1 MTRRPLPLERI
12 RGLDLTPEGGLTSDE
27 AAERRRRYGP
37 NDISDRPPR
46 AVLDLLRDTGRDP
59 MIWFL
64 LATGALYAGL
74 GQVAE
79 ALTLLLAIL
88 PLAGMDAFLHRR
100 TSASME
106 GLRRGL
112 AATARVLR
120 DGAVLDLPSRDIV
133 PGDLV
138 VVPAGRSVP
147 ADGLLI
153 AGRGVQVD
161 ESALTG
167 ESFPAP
173 KRPLSRLPEESAEP
187 LVDGD
192 HWLLAG
198 TRLLT
203 GEATLRVV
211 YTAAETLHG
220 EVVRSASPGA
230 RARTPLQRAIARL
243 VRRLVMAAA
252 AVCAA
257 IAAARLLQGHGWLDA
272 TVSAVTLATAA
283 IPEEFPVVFTFFLGL
298 GAYRL
303 ARRKALVRRAVS
315 VENIGRVTCICSDKT
330 GTITEGRL
338 RLARLLPV
346 PPLDG
351 DGLIVL
357 AALACRREHGDPLD
371 IAILEARAT
380 RKASACDPERIAT
393 FPFTEDRRRETA
405 ILRRADGRLVAAT
418 KGAPEHILEAT
429 ALPEVERTEWLARV
443 AEISDTGCKV
453 IACAVREEEPTRRGG
468 QERENVPERPSD
480 LAEPA
485 GGYRLAGLLA
495 FEDPVRDGVREAIAA
510 CRNAGIRPI
519 MVTGD
524 HPSTARSVAQAI
536 GLGGASPVV
545 LTGDQAVLR
554 LAAGTLS
561 PTAIDVVA
569 RATPGEKLVL
579 VKALQKAGEIVAVT
593 GDGVNDVP
601 ALAAADVGIAMGE
614 RGTRSAREAAAI
626 VLMNDSFE
634 TIVRAVAEGR
644 QLLENLRRS
653 FAYLLIIHM
662 PLVLSAALV
671 PLAGYPLLY
680 LPIHIVWL
688 ELIIHPTALLVFQDL
703 PPAGPAGPPPRGRRD
718 PFFSRRE
725 IGFIGATGG
734 LVTALV
740 VAGFLRGLSGGGVG
754 HGRALALAMLVCS
767 WTLVMA
773 VLSRLRTRTAWIAG
787 TSSLLLTALLLQ
799 APWTAR
805 RLHLDPLHPLDWV
818 AAALGSLLAVGLP
831 AALDKA
837 LERRSTSSPGPA
849 AAPIDP
855 SPTGAAS

>member
-1 MTRRPLPLERI
+1 MTRRPLPIERI
-12 RGLDLTPEGGLTSDE
+12 RGLDLSPERGLTSVE
-27 AAERRRRYGP
+27 AAERRRQYGP

-46 AVLDLLRDTGRDP
+46 AVLDLLLDTARDP

-64 LATGALYAGL
+64 LATGALYAAL
-74 GQVAE
+74 EQVAE
-79 ALTLLLAIL
+79 ALTLLIAIL

-100 TSASME
+100 TRASME

-112 AATARVLR
+112 TATARVLR
-120 DGAVLDLPSRDIV
+120 DGAVRDLPSRDLV
-133 PGDLV
+133 PGDLIV
-138 VVPAGRSVP
+138 VRAGRTVP
-147 ADGLLI
+147 ADGILVT
-153 AGRGVQVD
+153 GGGVQVD
-161 ESALTG
+161 EAALTG

-173 KRPLSRLPEESAEP
+173 KRPLSRLPDECADP

-203 GEATLRVV
+203 GEATLRIV
-211 YTAAETLHG
+211 YIAAETLHG
-220 EVVRSASPGA
+220 EVVRSASPVG
-230 RARTPLQRAIARL
+230 RARTPLQSAIARL

-257 IAAARLLQGHGWLDA
+257 IGAARLLQGFGWLDA
-272 TVSAVTLATAA
+272 AVSAVTLATAA

-303 ARRKALVRRAVS
+303 ARRKALVRRAVT

-330 GTITEGRL
+330 GTITAGRL
-338 RLARLLPV
+338 RLARLLPA

-351 DGLIVL
+351 DGLLAL
-357 AALACRREHGDPLD
+357 AALASRREHSDPLD
-371 IAILEARAT
+371 LAILEARA
-380 RKASACDPERIAT
+380 RGAASASDPERVAT
-393 FPFTEDRRRETA
+393 FPFTEDRRRETT
-405 ILRRADGRLVAAT
+405 ILRCADGRLLAAT
-418 KGAPEHILEAT
+418 KGAPEQILKAT
-429 ALPEVERTEWLARV
+429 ALKEIERTEWLMRV
-443 AEISDTGCKV
+443 NEISDAGCKV
-453 IACAVREEEPTRRGG
+453 IACAVREEEPARGG
-468 QERENVPERPSD
+468 VPVPSSD

-485 GGYRLAGLLA
+485 DGYRLAGLLA

-510 CRNAGIRPI
+510 CRSAGIRPI

-536 GLGGASPVV
+536 GLGGESPVV
-545 LTGDQAVLR
+545 LTGDEAARGLD
-554 LAAGTLS
+554 AGTLS
-561 PTAIDVVA
+561 PASIDVVA

-644 QLLENLRRS
+644 QLFENLRRS

-662 PLVLSAALV
+662 PLVLSATLV

-703 PPAGPAGPPPRGRRD
+703 PPAGPPGTPAPGRRRS
-718 PFFSRRE
+718 FFSWRE
-725 IGFIGATGG
+725 IGFITATGG
-734 LVTALV
+734 LITALV
-740 VAGFLRGLSGGGVG
+740 VAGFLRGLSDGGVE

-773 VLSRLRTRTAWIAG
+773 VLSRLRTPAAWTAFAC
-787 TSSLLLTALLLQ
+787 SLLLSVLLIQ
-799 APWTAR
+799 APWAAG
-805 RLHLDPLHPLDWV
+805 RLHLDPLHARDW
-818 AAALGSLLAVGLP
+818 AAAVLGSLVAVGLP
-831 AALDKA
+831 AALDKV
-837 LERRSTSSPGPA
+837 LERRRATGPA
-849 AAPIDP
+849 AAPMDQ